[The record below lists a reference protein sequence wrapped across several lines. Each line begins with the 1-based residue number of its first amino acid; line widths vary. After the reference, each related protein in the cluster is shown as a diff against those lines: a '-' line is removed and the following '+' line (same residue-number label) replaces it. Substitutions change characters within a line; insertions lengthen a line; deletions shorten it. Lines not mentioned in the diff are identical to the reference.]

1 MLYDVCIQTA
11 FLSATLCC
19 LIYVA
24 IVPILLSR
32 CSKFIMVKIK
42 VASLVIESG
51 RMLTIGVR
59 SVVDIKNGT
68 EETVVCFIMFF
79 GVY

>member
-1 MLYDVCIQTA
+1 MYNG
-11 FLSATLCC
+11 
-19 LIYVA
+19 
-24 IVPILLSR
+24 
-32 CSKFIMVKIK
+32 KIN

-51 RMLTIGVR
+51 RMLTIGVK